1 MNIIFGNSGFLSRSF
16 AESLHFQN
24 SFFVDRHFNVYSNGK
39 ITSKD
44 AFIFFSGK
52 KIDSILYL
60 YNGLNINSNMSQ
72 YSLFSQFEHETIFMI
87 FKNLE
92 FKKFVYFSSGGS
104 IYKNSLD
111 YLSKENSAIC
121 ASNLYTLN
129 KINSEYFIEYISN
142 NFDKKYLI
150 LRVTNP
156 YGVNQIKHSKNG
168 IISRV
173 VQSVFEGKAVQIFSD
188 PNLKK
193 NYIFINDLIEIA
205 NQLLELDIQGLV
217 NIGSPGNYT
226 IYDIIENIE
235 SHFES
240 KILYS
245 LKDFDKNVVPFN
257 NISFELLRKYLPKF
271 SYTTFNDSLLTYFK
285 YYE

>member
-1 MNIIFGNSGFLSRSF
+1 MNIIFGNSGFLSRSY
-16 AESLHFQN
+16 AESLHFKN
-24 SFFVDRHFNVYSNGK
+24 SFFVDRNFNVYLNGE
-39 ITSKD
+39 IASKD
-44 AFIFFSGK
+44 AFIFFNDK
-52 KIDSILYL
+52 KIDSIIYL
-60 YNGLNINSNMSQ
+60 YNGLDINSSMSQ

-87 FKNLE
+87 FKNLD

-111 YLSKENSAIC
+111 YLSKEDSAIS

-129 KINSEYFIEYISN
+129 KINSEYFIEYLSN

-173 VQSVFEGKAVQIFSD
+173 VQSVFEDKTIKIFSD
-188 PNLKK
+188 PQLKK
-193 NYIFINDLIEIA
+193 NYIFIDDLIDIS
-205 NQLLELDIQGLV
+205 NKLLDLDIQGLV
-217 NIGSPGNYT
+217 NIGSLDNYS
-226 IYDIIENIE
+226 IYELIENVE
-235 SHFES
+235 SYFGS
-240 KILYS
+240 KITYS
-245 LKDFDKNVVPFN
+245 VDNFDKNVVPFN
-257 NISFELLRKYLPKF
+257 NISFELLHKYLPKY
-271 SYTTFNDSLLTYFK
+271 SYTTFNDSLLTYGE